1 MSLWY
6 RPWFW
11 GLVGGVAS
19 AIFWTLLVAAD
30 DASANSVIFVGVFTF
45 IVGFLSAYFGYGITR
60 RRRAK
65 SAEERDEGDRGQE

>member
-11 GLVGGVAS
+11 GVVGGVLGACAFG
-19 AIFWTLLVAAD
+19 AIQAISGGSGVAVLWTAAAGGFGGLL
-30 DASANSVIFVGVFTF
+30 G
-45 IVGFLSAYFGYGITR
+45 GYFGYGITQR
-60 RRRAK
+60 RLAK